1 MFLEVRIVVTSEITV
16 TGSMKGYPWELV
28 MFYFL
33 IEVLVI

>member
-1 MFLEVRIVVTSEITV
+1 MGETRTEKSPRGAF
-16 TGSMKGYPWELV
+16 GELI